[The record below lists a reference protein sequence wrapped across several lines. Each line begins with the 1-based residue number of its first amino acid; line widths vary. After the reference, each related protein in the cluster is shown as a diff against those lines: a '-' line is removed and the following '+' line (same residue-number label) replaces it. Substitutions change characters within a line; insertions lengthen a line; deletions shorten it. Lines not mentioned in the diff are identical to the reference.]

1 MKFLYITHL
10 SGKRVNRLWISALTA
25 AKQLGFEVH
34 LACNEEQIEQP
45 GWSEDCKQ
53 YGIIDHH
60 IDFNRNPLDKEN
72 KLAYKELLDLMEKEK
87 FDIVHCNTP
96 VGGLLGR
103 LCANKAHIPYVIYQ
117 AHGFHFW
124 KGAPVKNWMFYYLV
138 ERHMAK
144 YADVLIT
151 INQEDYHRAEKFKL
165 KQGGRLEYV
174 HGVGV
179 DLKKFESPKMGRQQK
194 RQELG
199 IGPESF
205 VFITAGELIERKN
218 QILAI
223 KSFAKADI
231 PDSFLLICGMG
242 ELEDQLKKAINDLH
256 MSDRVKML
264 GFRQDMVD
272 LLNASDAFVFPSFQE
287 GLPVAQ
293 MEAMAAGLPC
303 IVSKIRGNTDLLG
316 ENYEYYFSP
325 YKEDELV
332 EKMQKMRSDTK
343 SWKVYSREHVAPY
356 SFDGVT
362 QELTKIY
369 QLAMEKV

>member
-1 MKFLYITHL
+1 
-10 SGKRVNRLWISALTA
+10 
-25 AKQLGFEVH
+25 
-34 LACNEEQIEQP
+34 
-45 GWSEDCKQ
+45 
-53 YGIIDHH
+53 
-60 IDFNRNPLDKEN
+60 
-72 KLAYKELLDLMEKEK
+72 MEKEK

-96 VGGLLGR
+96 VGGLLGM

-117 AHGFHFW
+117 AHCFHFW
-124 KGAPVKNWMFYYLV
+124 KGAPVKNWMFYYPV

-151 INQEDYHRAEKFKL
+151 INQEDYHSAEKFKL

>member
-45 GWSEDCKQ
+45 GWSEDCRQ

-103 LCANKAHIPYVIYQ
+103 LCANKAHVPYVIYQ

-124 KGAPVKNWMFYYLV
+124 KGAPVKNWMFYYPV
-138 ERHMAK
+138 EKHMAK

-151 INQEDYHRAEKFKL
+151 INQEDYQRAEKFKL

-179 DLKKFESPKMGRQQK
+179 DLEKFESPKMDRRQK
-194 RQELG
+194 REELG
-199 IGPESF
+199 INPDSF

-218 QILAI
+218 QLLAI
-223 KSFAKADI
+223 KAFAKANI
-231 PDSFLLICGMG
+231 PDSYLLICGMG
-242 ELEDQLKKAINDLH
+242 ELEDQLKQAIDDLH
-256 MSDRVKML
+256 MSDRIKML

-316 ENYEYYFSP
+316 TGYEYYFSP
-325 YKEDELV
+325 YEEDELAK
-332 EKMQKMRSDTK
+332 KMKKMKGDTRS
-343 SWKVYSREHVAPY
+343 WREYSREHVAPY
-356 SFDGVT
+356 SFDAVT
-362 QELTKIY
+362 EELTKIY
-369 QLAMEKV
+369 KVILQ

>member
-45 GWSEDCKQ
+45 GWSDDCKQ

-72 KLAYKELLDLMEKEK
+72 KLAYKELLDLMEEEK

-103 LCANKAHIPYVIYQ
+103 LCANKAHVPYVIYQ

-124 KGAPVKNWMFYYLV
+124 KGAPVKNWMFYYPV
-138 ERHMAK
+138 EKYMAK

-179 DLKKFESPKMGRQQK
+179 DFKKFESPKMQRTQK
-194 RQELG
+194 REELG
-199 IGPESF
+199 ISQDSF

-218 QILAI
+218 QTLAI
-223 KSFAKADI
+223 KAFAKANI
-231 PDSFLLICGMG
+231 PNSYLLICGMG
-242 ELEDQLKKAINDLH
+242 ELESQLNKEIDDLH
-256 MSDRVKML
+256 MVDRIKML

-316 ENYEYYFSP
+316 DDYEYYFSP
-325 YKEDELV
+325 YEETELS
-332 EKMQKMRSDTK
+332 EKMKKMRSDK
-343 SWKVYSREHVAPY
+343 RSWRDYSKEHVAPY
-356 SFDGVT
+356 SFNGVT
-362 QELTKIY
+362 EELTKIY
-369 QLAMEKV
+369 QYASEKV